1 MIGTVGAGVRVRLLG
16 PVEVVV
22 AGGPQAV
29 NGLRRSAVLA
39 TLALR
44 VGRVVSIDRLV
55 DAVWGD
61 RPPATAANTL
71 QRHVS
76 YLRGV
81 LGDPGSIVARQ
92 PGYVLTTGPESTDVQ
107 VAERLLELARRSADR
122 TEQVAHLTAAVALW
136 RGQPLAD
143 VAGSAWLEEQAEHLA
158 RLRLTAE
165 RALAEARLSV
175 GEHAQLVPGLERL
188 VRQHP
193 FDEQLHAQ
201 LMLALY
207 RDGRQGEAVA
217 TYRRLRDALKDDLG
231 IDPSPRLQ
239 DLETAILRRETAIAA
254 PVPAAPVPAA
264 PVPAAPVPAA
274 PVPAV
279 AARSVAVAAQL
290 PAPVPTFTGRD
301 AELAA
306 LDALVDRGG
315 PVVISGTAGV
325 GKTAL
330 ALHWAHRAAERFPD
344 GQLYVNLRGFDPATT
359 PTEPARA
366 LHGFLD
372 ALGVPAVRMP
382 SEPDAMVS
390 LYRTRV
396 AGKRLLVVLD
406 NARDAEQVRP
416 LLPGS
421 PDCLAIVTSRDQ
433 LVPLVVTESAQ
444 PVILDLP
451 SPGEA
456 IDMLVR
462 RLGARQVAAEPAA
475 ADEIADRC
483 ARLPLALAIVAARAA
498 TSPHVPL
505 AAVAGELGSLDAFHG
520 GDEATDVRAVFSW
533 SCRTLSAP
541 AARLFRL
548 LSLHPGPDVS
558 APAVASLA
566 GVPPQRIGPELTELT
581 RANLL
586 TEHAYGRYA
595 YHDLLRAY
603 AAGLADEA
611 EPPADRRAAV
621 HRLLDHCLHTAHAA
635 DLALHPHFSEISL
648 SPPRPG
654 VTAERPRTRS
664 AATAWFTAEIALL
677 LAAVPLAARSGF
689 EGHAWRLAWTMG
701 GFLHRQGHWQDW
713 VGTQRIALAAASRVG
728 EPAGQGHAH
737 RSLGL
742 ACSRLRR
749 YDEADDH
756 LRRALDLFSDVGDDG
771 GRAHT
776 LLNLGQL
783 AERQGRYRQALHH
796 SRQALALFRRTGNR
810 AGQGYT
816 LNAVGWQQ
824 SLLGDCHRALESC
837 GEALRMLHEV
847 DDVQGQ
853 ADTWDSLGHAHH
865 QLGDDRR
872 AIACYEHA
880 LELFTQVHD
889 RYAEAGTYV
898 NLGGSHRALADV
910 GAARAAWCRALTI
923 LEELGDAEADSIRAK
938 LEQLDA
944 AQLH

>member
-1 MIGTVGAGVRVRLLG
+1 MVGTGVRIRLLG

-22 AGGPQAV
+22 GGSPQAV
-29 NGLRRSAVLA
+29 NGVRRKAVLA
-39 TLALR
+39 TLALHA
-44 VGRVVSIDRLV
+44 GRVVSIDRLIDV
-55 DAVWGD
+55 VWGD
-61 RPPATAANTL
+61 QLPATAANTL

-81 LGDPGSIVARQ
+81 LGEPGSIVARQ
-92 PGYVLTTGPESTDVQ
+92 PGYLLDTGPDSTDVQ
-107 VAERLLELARRSADR
+107 AAERLIELARRSTDR
-122 TEQVAHLTAAVALW
+122 NEQVRHLTAAVALW
-136 RGQPLAD
+136 RGPPLAD

-158 RLRLTAE
+158 RLRLEAE
-165 RALAEARLSV
+165 RSLAEARLSV
-175 GEHAQLVPGLERL
+175 GEHASLVPGLERL

-193 FDEQLHAQ
+193 FDEHLHAQ

-217 TYRRLRDALKDDLG
+217 TYRRLRDNLRENLG
-231 IDPSPRLQ
+231 LDPGPRLR
-239 DLETAILRRETAIAA
+239 DLECAILRQDTAIAA
-254 PVPAAPVPAA
+254 PATAAPP
-264 PVPAAPVPAA
+264 
-274 PVPAV
+274 
-279 AARSVAVAAQL
+279 RVAAQL
-290 PAPVPTFTGRD
+290 PPPVPTFTGRD

-315 PVVISGTAGV
+315 AVVVSGTAGV

-330 ALHWAHRAAERFPD
+330 AVHWAHRAAERFPN
-344 GQLYVNLRGFDPATT
+344 GQLYVNLRGFDPAGT

-366 LHGFLD
+366 LHGFLE
-372 ALGVPAVRMP
+372 ALGVPVARMP
-382 SEPDAMVS
+382 RDTDTMAS
-390 LYRTRV
+390 LYRTTV
-396 AGKRLLVVLD
+396 AGKRVLVVLD

-433 LVPLVVTESAQ
+433 LIPLVVTESAQ
-444 PVILDLP
+444 PVPLDLL

-456 IDMLVR
+456 RDMLVR
-462 RLGARQVAAEPAA
+462 RLGERQVAAEPAA
-475 ADEIADRC
+475 ADTIADRC
-483 ARLPLALAIVAARAA
+483 ARLPIALAIVAARAA
-498 TSPHVPL
+498 TNRHFSL
-505 AAVAGELGSLDAFHG
+505 ASVADELGDLDAFRA

-533 SCRTLSAP
+533 SCRTLSPP

-566 GVPPQRIGPELTELT
+566 GVDGQATGSLLTELT
-581 RANLL
+581 RANLF
-586 TEHAYGRYA
+586 TEHTYGRYA
-595 YHDLLRAY
+595 FHDLLRAY
-603 AAGLADEA
+603 AASLADEA
-611 EPPADRRAAV
+611 EPPAERRAAI

-648 SPPRPG
+648 PPPSAG
-654 VTAERPRTRS
+654 VTLERRRSRS
-664 AATAWFTAEIALL
+664 AAAAWFTTEVPVL

-689 EGHAWRLAWTMG
+689 EGHAWRLAWTIA

-713 VGTQRIALAAASRVG
+713 LGTQRIALAAASRIG
-728 EPAGQGHAH
+728 DQAGQGHAH

-756 LRRALDLFSDVGDDG
+756 LRRALDLFTDLGDDA

-776 LLNLGQL
+776 CLNLGQL
-783 AERQGRYRQALHH
+783 AERQGQHQQALRH
-796 SRQALALFRRTGNR
+796 SRRALTLFRGTGNR

-816 LNAVGWQQ
+816 LNAVGWQEA
-824 SLLGDCHRALESC
+824 LLGDYHHALASC
-837 GEALRMLHEV
+837 GEALRMLQEV

-865 QLGDDRR
+865 QLGDHRR

-880 LELFTQVHD
+880 LELFTQVND
-889 RYAEAGTYV
+889 RYAEASTYV
-898 NLGGSHRALADV
+898 NLGGSHRALGDV
-910 GAARAAWCRALTI
+910 PATRAAWRRALTI
-923 LEELGDAEADSIRAK
+923 LDELGDADADSIRAD
-938 LEQLDA
+938 LDQLDA
-944 AQLH
+944 SRLH